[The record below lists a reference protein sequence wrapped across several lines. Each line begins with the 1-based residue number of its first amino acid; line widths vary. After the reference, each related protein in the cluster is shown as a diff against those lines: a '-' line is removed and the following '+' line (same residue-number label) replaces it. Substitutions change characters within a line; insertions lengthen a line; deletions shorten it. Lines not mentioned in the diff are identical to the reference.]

1 MTAGPPRALVIGGS
15 LGGLMMAS
23 ALRAAGWQADVFERS
38 GEALTSREGGIVLQ
52 QDVLSLFQ
60 FAGLPYERLP
70 GVATDDRIYLDR
82 ADHVLQRAP
91 LAQTQTSWT
100 WMYKLLCDAMERER
114 MHHGA
119 DFVRYEQEES
129 QVIAHF
135 ADGRS
140 ERGDLLVGMD
150 GARSNVRA
158 QMLPDVAPRYAGYVA
173 WRGIVS
179 ETRLNTALREKL
191 DRAIVLQQ
199 GDGHLLL
206 AYLVPGEDGASEP
219 GARRWNW
226 TWYRKVSE
234 GRALELLLTDRDGRP
249 HAASLPPGAVRPEL
263 FAALLGDA
271 VLCAAPSFRTL
282 MEATAEPFIEAIF
295 DLQTP
300 TMLQGRVLLGG
311 DAAFLPRPHT
321 AGSAAKAA
329 GDALTL
335 AMLLRQR
342 EGAPD
347 MALSQWEQLRLT
359 AGYGMAIAGIETSDR
374 LMGMARH

>member
-1 MTAGPPRALVIGGS
+1 MSARPPRALVIGGS
-15 LGGLMMAS
+15 LGGLMMAN
-23 ALRAAGWQADVFERS
+23 ALRAVGWQADVFERS
-38 GEALTSREGGIVLQ
+38 RQALSGREGGIVLQ

-60 FAGLPYERLP
+60 FAGLPYDRLP
-70 GVATDDRIYLDR
+70 GVATDVRIYLDR
-82 ADHVLQRAP
+82 ADRVLQRTP
-91 LAQTQTSWT
+91 LAQTQTSWN

-119 DFVRYEQEES
+119 DFVRYEQDES
-129 QVIAHF
+129 QVIVHF

-150 GARSNVRA
+150 GARSSVRS
-158 QMLPDVAPRYAGYVA
+158 QMLPGLEPRYAGYVA
-173 WRGIVS
+173 WRGIVP
-179 ETRLNTALREKL
+179 EARLNATLREKL

-199 GDGHLLL
+199 GDGHVLL

-219 GARRWNW
+219 GSRRWNW
-226 TWYRKVSE
+226 TWYRKVSA
-234 GRALELLLTDRDGRP
+234 GRVLELLLTDRDGRA
-249 HAASLPPGAVRPEL
+249 HAASLPPGGVRPEHV
-263 FAALLGDA
+263 ASLLGEA
-271 VLCAAPSFRTL
+271 VQCAAPSFRTL
-282 MEATAEPFIEAIF
+282 MEATAEPFIEAVF
-295 DLQTP
+295 DMETP

-311 DAAFLPRPHT
+311 DAAFVPRPHT

-342 EGAPD
+342 EAAPD
-347 MALSQWEQLRLT
+347 IALSQWEQLRLT
-359 AGYGMAIAGIETSDR
+359 AGQGMAIAGIEMGER